1 MLEMSSLNLCNL
13 DHQEMYMAKTEHRIN
28 IAAPQNEVFQAITT
42 ADGLKG
48 WYSPDVA
55 GKSDK
60 GGEVTLSFTEKEG
73 PFRWKVTEADKGSL
87 VRWEC
92 LAGPGQSAG
101 TIATF
106 RLASNNSGGTTVELD
121 HEGFHESDAKLKT
134 CNTLWGALMHHL
146 KGFVETKQ
154 AKPAFQ

>member
-1 MLEMSSLNLCNL
+1 
-13 DHQEMYMAKTEHRIN
+13 MASTEHRIT
-28 IAAPQNEVFQAITT
+28 IDASKDQVFEAITT

-73 PFRWKVTEADKGSL
+73 PFRWRVTEAERGSL

-92 LAGPGQSAG
+92 LAGPGKSAG
-101 TIATF
+101 TVATF
-106 RLASNNSGGTTVELD
+106 KLSSVGADRTIVNLD
-121 HEGFHESDAKLKT
+121 HKGFEESDEKLKT
-134 CNTLWGALMHHL
+134 CNTLWGALMGHL
-146 KGFVETKQ
+146 KAFVETKQ
-154 AKPAFQ
+154 PKPAFQ